1 MWGSVCLFLLSMFI
15 KDHWRKHQSL
25 LSQKGKLAH
34 LLLNYLVWQKKK
46 MQRRKGFKKNGCQEK
61 SKENWGQQRFNLLWL
76 NEQLKH
82 YCLTFLWRHIPA
94 KDAMDT
100 HGIASSSHNNKREG
114 CFAVYASATWINAQ
128 LWRRGSPAQCAWYL
142 RKQLAPC
149 LVLAMQLPASRNDLP
164 TAHTHTHISAC
175 YQLFLHHP
183 PKQLQPFILAA
194 CPPLPPPSGVRLQ
207 AHVPKQTHRSQ
218 TVAADVPQ
226 ALSHRLVCRSH
237 LQRGTDST
245 EVPPPWQSYRA
256 GWRALSTGGCQW
268 STFSVLISLFSQHL
282 MK

>member
-1 MWGSVCLFLLSMFI
+1 MPSSGGEGPQPSV
-15 KDHWRKHQSL
+15 R
-25 LSQKGKLAH
+25 
-34 LLLNYLVWQKKK
+34 
-46 MQRRKGFKKNGCQEK
+46 
-61 SKENWGQQRFNLLWL
+61 
-76 NEQLKH
+76 
-82 YCLTFLWRHIPA
+82 
-94 KDAMDT
+94 
-100 HGIASSSHNNKREG
+100 GISASSWHPAWCWQCSCLPPG
-114 CFAVYASATWINAQ
+114 MI
-128 LWRRGSPAQCAWYL
+128 SPQ
-142 RKQLAPC
+142 
-149 LVLAMQLPASRNDLP
+149 
-164 TAHTHTHISAC
+164 HTHTHISAC

-256 GWRALSTGGCQW
+256 G
-268 STFSVLISLFSQHL
+268 
-282 MK
+282 